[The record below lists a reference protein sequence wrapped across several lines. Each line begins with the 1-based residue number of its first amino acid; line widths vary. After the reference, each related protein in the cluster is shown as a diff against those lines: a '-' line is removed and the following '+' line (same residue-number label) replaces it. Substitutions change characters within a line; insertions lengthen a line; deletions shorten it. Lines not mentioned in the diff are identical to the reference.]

1 MFNLRKK
8 RFKEIGV
15 IADTSRKAS
24 KALEALCDK
33 YDVVN
38 LGDTD
43 LASARKKVDVIGAL
57 GGDGFM
63 LRTLHEFIG
72 DDIPFYGLN
81 CGSVGFLMNV
91 YGEDNLLARL
101 DKAVETQVRPL
112 RMKAT
117 CAKGMEHEALAINE
131 VSLLRQT
138 RQTAAIRISIEDK
151 VQMQEL
157 MCDGVLLSTPAG
169 SSAYNYASNGPILP
183 LSANLLALTPISAF
197 RPRRWKGALLP
208 HDLEVKFDILHSYKR
223 PVSAVADFT
232 EIRDVISVS
241 VREEKTKRITLLF
254 DPESSL
260 EERILKEQFVI

>member
-1 MFNLRKK
+1 MPARKK
-8 RFKEIGV
+8 RFKEIGI
-15 IADTSRKAS
+15 IADTSRKAR
-24 KALEALCDK
+24 KALENLCDQ
-33 YDVVN
+33 YDLVN
-38 LGDTD
+38 LADTD
-43 LASARKKVDVIGAL
+43 MAKARGHVDVIVVL

-72 DDIPFYGLN
+72 DGIPFYGLN
-81 CGSVGFLMNV
+81 CGSVGFLMND
-91 YGEDNLLARL
+91 YNEEGLLKRL
-101 DKAVETQVRPL
+101 EHAVDTIVRPL
-112 RMKAT
+112 KMHAI

-151 VQMQEL
+151 IQMNEL

-169 SSAYNYASNGPILP
+169 SSAYNFASGGPILP
-183 LSANLLALTPISAF
+183 LSANLLALTPISPF

-208 HDLEVKFDILHSYKR
+208 HDLEVKFDILHHYKR

-232 EIRDVISVS
+232 EIRDVVSVT
-241 VREEKTKRITLLF
+241 VREEKRKRLTLLF

-260 EERILKEQFVI
+260 EERILKEQFIS